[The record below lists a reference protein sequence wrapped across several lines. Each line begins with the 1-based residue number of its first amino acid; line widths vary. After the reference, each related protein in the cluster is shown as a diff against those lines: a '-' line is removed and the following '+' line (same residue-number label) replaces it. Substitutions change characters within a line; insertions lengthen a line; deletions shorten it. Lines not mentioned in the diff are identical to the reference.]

1 MFLDHSWIITIIIIF
16 EACGCDRSLGCLRCP
31 VGLHKHRLSYPWRS
45 YCTHV
50 DTLSGCSRNNGLLG
64 QNKTKPKQKKRI
76 IIILKK
82 INTRKFREWRHLF
95 FFFIWKIVTFR
106 AVLRK
111 EICPS
116 NLNGELTFWHIC
128 YTKNKNKKKTIFAKI
143 STCTFLCIFY
153 TSVSRFGKTVL
164 ASWIWLTGIPKTGIL
179 KSKKIQ
185 TLQSAKR
192 KKWINLP

>member
-82 INTRKFREWRHLF
+82 INTRKFREVF
-95 FFFIWKIVTFR
+95 FFSFERLCTFR

-128 YTKNKNKKKTIFAKI
+128 YTKSKNKKKTIFAKI

-164 ASWIWLTGIPKTGIL
+164 ASWIWRTGIPKTGIL

-185 TLQSAKR
+185 TLQSAER

>member
-64 QNKTKPKQKKRI
+64 QNKTKPKQKKKDNYNSKKNKY
-76 IIILKK
+76 KK
-82 INTRKFREWRHLF
+82 IQGMKTFLRGVF
-95 FFFIWKIVTFR
+95 FSFERLCTFR

-128 YTKNKNKKKTIFAKI
+128 YTKSKNKKKNNF
-143 STCTFLCIFY
+143 
-153 TSVSRFGKTVL
+153 R
-164 ASWIWLTGIPKTGIL
+164 
-179 KSKKIQ
+179 
-185 TLQSAKR
+185 
-192 KKWINLP
+192 

>member
-95 FFFIWKIVTFR
+95 FFFHLKDCYFSSSLKERDMPKQFKWGTYFLTYLLYKKQKQKKNNFR
-106 AVLRK
+106 
-111 EICPS
+111 
-116 NLNGELTFWHIC
+116 
-128 YTKNKNKKKTIFAKI
+128 
-143 STCTFLCIFY
+143 
-153 TSVSRFGKTVL
+153 
-164 ASWIWLTGIPKTGIL
+164 
-179 KSKKIQ
+179 
-185 TLQSAKR
+185 
-192 KKWINLP
+192 